1 MGRVQ
6 GSMELEVLFF
16 ASYRELVGTS
26 RLRLELPADATVGD
40 LVALVRSRD
49 GGFGRLPERPAVA
62 VNQTVVPPTRPLTSG
77 DEVAFLPPVA
87 GG

>member
-1 MGRVQ
+1 
-6 GSMELEVLFF
+6 MELDVLFF
-16 ASYRELVGTS
+16 ASYRELVGTP
-26 RLRLELPADATVGD
+26 RLRLELPAGATVGD
-40 LVALVRSRD
+40 LVELIRSRD

-62 VNQTVVPPTRPLTSG
+62 VNQTVVPSTRALASG